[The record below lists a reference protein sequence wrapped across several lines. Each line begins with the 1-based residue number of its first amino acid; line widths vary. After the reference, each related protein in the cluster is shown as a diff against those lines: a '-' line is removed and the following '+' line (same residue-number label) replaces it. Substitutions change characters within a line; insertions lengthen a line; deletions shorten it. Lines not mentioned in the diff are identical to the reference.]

1 MSVVYLPPTIALKSN
16 WFNLYLNYSDD
27 SYSST
32 QGFVKFNGSNVFS
45 PLAKFEVV
53 SANTGTGR
61 VHLRCRAN
69 KKFLR
74 RKDSTSVFI
83 TPEADEAEEDTAKWG
98 CTLFEAREV
107 EAGNT
112 TLINLFHVQSQ
123 YYTNAWDVSGIR
135 SLRLNSVGPNFQG
148 RYNILDLESMVILPK
163 HVAFKGKSGDY
174 LRMVEFS
181 NSLQPTFTSTDKG
194 RPGSWFVTSTDG
206 DGRVQIMSFYNNKY
220 LRHNSADNW
229 ILADSAGDATDLST
243 WFWPIKLNSSTLAI
257 KSLNNGKFGQQYTA
271 GGITYGFR
279 AVNPTTN
286 DWTRFTLE
294 ELVLSRRIYNT
305 DFDLKNAIIYGE
317 TPLTMA
323 NGDATN
329 DTSADN
335 TLAIKLTYRESRSST
350 WKSSH
355 SWMVGVSVTTSFKI
369 PFIGGTDV
377 TATAEYSGSYEW
389 GETITSENT
398 VETTYTAIVPAYTR
412 VQVRLL
418 ATKGNCDVTYSYYQ
432 RDLLYNGQ
440 TVIYKKDDGLYT
452 GVNSYN
458 FHYEVTTVKTDRS
471 GADLVETTTV
481 RKIPAPEL
489 TGPTIVP
496 IPVTST
502 TSLQLE
508 EEIVQE
514 AVAMPLEANQEG
526 EETLA

>member
-1 MSVVYLPPTIALKSN
+1 
-16 WFNLYLNYSDD
+16 
-27 SYSST
+27 
-32 QGFVKFNGSNVFS
+32 
-45 PLAKFEVV
+45 
-53 SANTGTGR
+53 
-61 VHLRCRAN
+61 
-69 KKFLR
+69 
-74 RKDSTSVFI
+74 
-83 TPEADEAEEDTAKWG
+83 
-98 CTLFEAREV
+98 
-107 EAGNT
+107 
-112 TLINLFHVQSQ
+112 
-123 YYTNAWDVSGIR
+123 
-135 SLRLNSVGPNFQG
+135 
-148 RYNILDLESMVILPK
+148 
-163 HVAFKGKSGDY
+163 
-174 LRMVEFS
+174 
-181 NSLQPTFTSTDKG
+181 
-194 RPGSWFVTSTDG
+194 
-206 DGRVQIMSFYNNKY
+206 MSFYNNKY

-229 ILADSAGDATDLST
+229 ILADSAGDSTDLST

-271 GGITYGFR
+271 GGITYGFI

-294 ELVLSRRIYNT
+294 ELVLSTRIYNA

-323 NGDATN
+323 SGDATN

-335 TLAIKLTYRESRSST
+335 TLQIKLTYRESSSST

-418 ATKGNCDVTYSYYQ
+418 AIKGNCDVPYSYYQ

-458 FHYEVTTVKTDRS
+458 FHYEVTTVKTGES
-471 GADLVETTTV
+471 GADLVETPTV
-481 RKIPAPEL
+481 QKIAAPEL

-508 EEIVQE
+508 EETVQE